1 MIALAHNACT
11 LSLLL
16 MLWPYQLKVR
26 SKYGA
31 AILCSPAE
39 GQRGETRAGVRP
51 RAVPKS
57 WKRNENSDGGCAV
70 MDLRSYCKMSED
82 DSCILSN
89 A

>member
-1 MIALAHNACT
+1 MTALEHNACT

-16 MLWPYQLKVR
+16 MLRPYQLKAR

-31 AILCSPAE
+31 AMSCSPAE
-39 GQRGETRAGVRP
+39 GQQGEMRAGVWP
-51 RAVPKS
+51 RYVPKS
-57 WKRNENSDGGCAV
+57 WKRNENSDGGWAV
-70 MDLRSYCKMSED
+70 IALESYCKMSED